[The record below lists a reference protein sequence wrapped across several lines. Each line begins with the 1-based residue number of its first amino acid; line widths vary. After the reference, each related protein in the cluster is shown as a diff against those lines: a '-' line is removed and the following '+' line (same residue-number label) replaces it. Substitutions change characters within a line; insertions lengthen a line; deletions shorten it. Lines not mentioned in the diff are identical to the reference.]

1 MTSTVLQSGTIT
13 RNHLATW
20 AAPGVIGDAG
30 SSLTPGISSLGIFS
44 NGGLP
49 LAIANTSTPGEPSGP
64 YSQLGFGISQ
74 TAAYLNVQS
83 YNGAAPLPL
92 DFIINGVTSLAI
104 AANGS
109 IILNSLTLTTPLGVP
124 SGGTGL
130 STIPSVGQLL
140 VGNGTGYSLQTLS
153 AGTGI
158 NITNF
163 TTIGLANTGT
173 AGTYTLPTI
182 TVNPQ
187 GQVTSAINSP
197 TTGTGNVVL
206 SNSPTLVTP
215 NLGTPSSLVL
225 TNAVGLP
232 NSGLINNSITINGTA
247 VPLGGATSVG
257 TGLAVG
263 STPITGGTSGD
274 LLYENGTTLGQLA
287 IGSGL
292 AVASGTLSAT
302 GGGGTV
308 TNIATG
314 TGLTGGPITTTGTLS
329 IANTGVVAGS
339 YGGSTA
345 IPVVTVNAQGQ
356 ITNVTTASVGGGTV
370 TSVNVS
376 GGTTGLT
383 TSGGPVT
390 TAGTITL
397 GGTLGVG
404 AGGTGLVTAPTNGQ
418 LLIGNGTNYTLSTL
432 TAGSGIS
439 ITNAAGGITITS
451 TGGGGSVTSVAASGG
466 TTGLTFTGSPIT
478 TAGTLT
484 LGGTL
489 GYANGGT
496 GGTATPTAGAVAY
509 GTGTAY
515 AFTAAG
521 TSGQG
526 LVSTGSRSE
535 EHTAE
540 LQSH

>member
-109 IILNSLTLTTPLGVP
+109 VILNSLTLATPLGVP

-130 STIPSVGQLL
+130 STIPNPGQLL

-247 VPLGGATSVG
+247 
-257 TGLAVG
+257 
-263 STPITGGTSGD
+263 
-274 LLYENGTTLGQLA
+274 E
-287 IGSGL
+287 IGR
-292 AVASGTLSAT
+292 AHV
-302 GGGGTV
+302 
-308 TNIATG
+308 
-314 TGLTGGPITTTGTLS
+314 
-329 IANTGVVAGS
+329 
-339 YGGSTA
+339 
-345 IPVVTVNAQGQ
+345 
-356 ITNVTTASVGGGTV
+356 
-370 TSVNVS
+370 
-376 GGTTGLT
+376 
-383 TSGGPVT
+383 
-390 TAGTITL
+390 
-397 GGTLGVG
+397 
-404 AGGTGLVTAPTNGQ
+404 
-418 LLIGNGTNYTLSTL
+418 
-432 TAGSGIS
+432 
-439 ITNAAGGITITS
+439 
-451 TGGGGSVTSVAASGG
+451 
-466 TTGLTFTGSPIT
+466 
-478 TAGTLT
+478 
-484 LGGTL
+484 
-489 GYANGGT
+489 
-496 GGTATPTAGAVAY
+496 
-509 GTGTAY
+509 
-515 AFTAAG
+515 
-521 TSGQG
+521 
-526 LVSTGSRSE
+526 
-535 EHTAE
+535 
-540 LQSH
+540 